1 MPGATDRGGLQ
12 RMRHD
17 TGRHQEGQDLQI
29 DRGFVRIREGQV
41 HYRRADEAAGGT
53 PAHPAG

>member
-1 MPGATDRGGLQ
+1 M
-12 RMRHD
+12 
-17 TGRHQEGQDLQI
+17 QI